1 MANRLLMNVDEVMEE
16 LGVSRAFAYR
26 LIQKLNKELEAKGFI
41 VISGKVNRKYF
52 EEQFYGM
59 ADAKQNGG
67 VVHGGL

>member
-1 MANRLLMNVDEVMEE
+1 MANRLLMNVDEVIEE
-16 LGVSRAFAYR
+16 LGVSRTFAYK

-59 ADAKQNGG
+59 AESRANGE
-67 VVHGGL
+67 

>member
-1 MANRLLMNVDEVMEE
+1 MANRLLMNVDEVIEE
-16 LGVSRAFAYR
+16 LGVSRTFAYK

-59 ADAKQNGG
+59 TEEKQKGAS
-67 VVHGGL
+67 

>member
-1 MANRLLMNVDEVMEE
+1 MANRLLMNVDEVIEE
-16 LGVSRAFAYR
+16 LGVSRTFAYK

-59 ADAKQNGG
+59 AESRANRG
-67 VVHGGL
+67 